1 MLPYR
6 YKYTFIGDTM
16 HNNEPMS
23 YEEYLEWDR
32 EYRDY
37 EYYISLRDKYK
48 NKVDTSDDDVKWEPG
63 F

>member
-6 YKYTFIGDTM
+6 YKYTSIGDTM
-16 HNNEPMS
+16 KNNEPIS
-23 YEEYLEWDR
+23 YEEYLEMDR
-32 EYRDY
+32 EYSDY
-37 EYYISLRDKYK
+37 EYYISLRDKYR